1 MITAWRITKN
11 KYQDS
16 AFTGEEA
23 EIAGG
28 RWNSQGTR
36 IVYASSS
43 VSLSILEILVH
54 LESISVLSSYSVIP
68 FHFDESLA
76 AELKEGDL
84 PRGWAAHPTP
94 VSSQR
99 VGDSWIHD
107 QTSLLLKVP
116 SAVVPLESNYLIN
129 PAHPGIDKIKIG
141 QPVQVNP
148 YMDKIE
154 LIPVRNS
161 KEERGSLKGIDTSI
175 EREEDRQL

>member
-16 AFTGEEA
+16 AFTGEGA
-23 EIAGG
+23 EVAGG

-43 VSLSILEILVH
+43 ISLSILEILVH

-84 PRGWAAHPTP
+84 LKGWAAHPPP

-99 VGDSWIHD
+99 VGDSWVQE

-116 SAVVPLESNYLIN
+116 SVVVPIESNYLLN
-129 PAHPGIDKIKIG
+129 PTHPDIDKIKIG
-141 QPVQVNP
+141 HPVP
-148 YMDKIE
+148 LPLD
-154 LIPVRNS
+154 
-161 KEERGSLKGIDTSI
+161 ERLT
-175 EREEDRQL
+175 RLAT